1 MRRFKQLPQKMFF
14 MTGLTVIEFDC
25 LFECVEP
32 FLCAIVYPDCKES
45 ETHLRKLDKQTEL
58 LCFLSVCRHALHLG
72 VVAWMTGTSASTISR
87 IFVGWC
93 VFLSSV
99 FQAIDMSP
107 LPGFVDTFMPKQFV
121 EAGYC
126 DVALIGDATE
136 IWISQSENYD
146 LNNITFSNYKNHTT
160 GKICVWIVPSGFLLH
175 CTEAYPGSISDSDIT
190 EQSQILDSVPR
201 GKTVMTDK
209 GFNIID
215 SCHLRGLLHNR
226 PPMKFNSQF
235 DETEI
240 VNNFDIATLRIY
252 IENFIGR
259 VRDWQILNK
268 CWPSCRIDLLGY
280 CFQIF
285 AHIVNMLKKPVGPK
299 S

>member
-1 MRRFKQLPQKMFF
+1 MQLFTQIVKKLKRILESWTNKPSY
-14 MTGLTVIEFDC
+14 
-25 LFECVEP
+25 CV
-32 FLCAIVYPDCKES
+32 
-45 ETHLRKLDKQTEL
+45 
-58 LCFLSVCRHALHLG
+58 FLSVCRHALHLG
-72 VVAWMTGTSASTISR
+72 VVAWMTGTSVSTISR

-121 EAGYC
+121 DAGYC
-126 DVALIGDATE
+126 DVARIGDATE

-160 GKICVWIVPSGFLLH
+160 GKICVWTVPSGFLLH

-190 EQSQILDSVPR
+190 EQSQILDSVPK

-215 SCHLRGLLHNR
+215 SCHPRGLLHNR
-226 PPMKFNSQF
+226 RPMKFNSRL
-235 DETEI
+235 T
-240 VNNFDIATLRIY
+240 R
-252 IENFIGR
+252 
-259 VRDWQILNK
+259 
-268 CWPSCRIDLLGY
+268 
-280 CFQIF
+280 
-285 AHIVNMLKKPVGPK
+285 LKL
-299 S
+299 